1 MDAGVGQIYSVRFAA
16 DLRLLL
22 RARYDGELPKAAV
35 VARDLRAFTGGRV
48 PISAETV
55 RRWMRGLS
63 LPALESFGVLCA
75 FLRLTPEQ
83 SMALL
88 CLADFGGG
96 VRQETDDAEGAVR
109 KLIHRR
115 VERMSREELQALLV
129 LTRSGAVADAASYS
143 PPPPPLT

>member
-1 MDAGVGQIYSVRFAA
+1 
-16 DLRLLL
+16 
-22 RARYDGELPKAAV
+22 
-35 VARDLRAFTGGRV
+35 
-48 PISAETV
+48 
-55 RRWMRGLS
+55 MRGLS

-143 PPPPPLT
+143 PPPRHP